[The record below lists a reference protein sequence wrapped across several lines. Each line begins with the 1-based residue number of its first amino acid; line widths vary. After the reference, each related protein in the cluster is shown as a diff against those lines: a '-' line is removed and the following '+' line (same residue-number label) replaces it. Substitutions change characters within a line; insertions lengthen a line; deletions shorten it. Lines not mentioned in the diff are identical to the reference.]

1 MKIAVSAESTC
12 DLSKDLI
19 EKYDVKIIPYHVI
32 LGEEEYQD
40 DGSLSSQ
47 ELFEF
52 VDKNGILPKTAAL
65 TVGEYEDY
73 FKNILKDYDA
83 VIHITLSS
91 RITSS
96 VGNCEMAAKNCQNVF
111 VIDSKSL
118 STGFGLLV
126 LSCAEKIKAGL
137 EVKQIVN
144 ELLQEVE
151 RVQASFVVNTLKY
164 LHKGGRCSAIAL
176 LGANL
181 LKIKPKIALI
191 DGKMEV
197 VKKYMGKLDDVL
209 VRYCNDLLN
218 DNNPNLNRVFVTYS
232 SRVAATDKIIQILKD
247 YGFKEVYETQAGCTI
262 CSHCGRDTLGVLFLN
277 REKDAIKG

>member
-118 STGFGLLV
+118 STGIGLLV

-262 CSHCGRDTLGVLFLN
+262 CSHCGRYTLGVLFLN